1 MCRLALAVDPRYAG
15 PLAGCSRHGRK
26 RGGPIIPRAARQRV
40 DGVLL
45 LDKPPGLTSNAALQ
59 RVRRLF
65 NAEKAGHTGTLD
77 PLASGLLPLCFGE
90 ATKFARFLLDADKR
104 YRATVRFGVTT
115 TTQDAEGDVVE
126 TRPVTVDRAR
136 LDAALPAFIGPLR
149 QTPPAYSALKYQGR
163 NYYEYA
169 RAGIDIPRPARDVR
183 VDTLALTEWSC
194 PDATFDVVCSKG
206 TYVRALAA
214 DLGAA
219 LGCGA
224 HLRALRRI
232 ASGGFAVTDAVS
244 LDALEASSAESRNA
258 WLLPVDCL
266 LAELPRIDVD
276 GDAAARL
283 ADGRSIAAPELAA
296 DRFRAYDRAGRLLGV
311 VRRAGAELA
320 PERMARTTKSED
332 VRGSD
337 RIDCLP

>member
-1 MCRLALAVDPRYAG
+1 MSAAG
-15 PLAGCSRHGRK
+15 PSQGAN
-26 RGGPIIPRAARQRV
+26 RGGPINSRAARRRV

-45 LDKPPGLTSNAALQ
+45 LDKPTGLTSNAALQ
-59 RVRRLF
+59 RARRLL

-115 TTQDAEGDVVE
+115 TTQDAEGDVME
-126 TRPVTVDRAR
+126 TRPVTVDRAQ
-136 LDAALPAFIGPLR
+136 LEAALPAFIGALR
-149 QTPPAYSALKYQGR
+149 QTPPAYSALKFQGR

-169 RAGIDIPRPARDVR
+169 RAGIEIPRPARDVR
-183 VDTLALTEWSC
+183 IELFALTEWSC
-194 PDATFDVVCSKG
+194 PDATFDIVCGKG
-206 TYVRALAA
+206 TYVRGLAA

-219 LGCGA
+219 LRCGA
-224 HLRALRRI
+224 HLIALRRI
-232 ASGGFAVTDAVS
+232 ASGGFAVADALS
-244 LDALEASSAESRNA
+244 LDVLEASPPETRDAR
-258 WLLPVDCL
+258 LLPVDCL

-283 ADGRSIAAPELAA
+283 ADGRSIAAPELPA

-311 VRRAGAELA
+311 LRRAGAELA
-320 PERMARTTKSED
+320 PERMARTRAED
-332 VRGSD
+332 SRPSAGVESW
-337 RIDCLP
+337 P